1 MSEAYNHQLIEQ
13 KWQKHWEE
21 NQSFAV
27 SEDSSKEKY
36 YLLEMFPY
44 PSGRI
49 HMGHVRNYSIGDVI
63 ARYKMMK
70 GYNVLHPMGWDA
82 FGMPAENAA
91 IERNIH
97 PAKWTYENISYMKKQ
112 LKRMGFSY
120 DWDRELATCDVPYYK
135 WEQWIFLRMYERG
148 LAYKKTSFVNWCEKC
163 QTVLANEQVEG
174 NLCWRCGSEVAQ
186 KELEQWFFKITQY
199 AQELLDYCDKLTGWP
214 ERVIAMQ
221 KNWIGKSVGTEIDF
235 PMEGSEEKITVF
247 TTRPDTLFG
256 ATFMSLAPENPLAL
270 ELSRGT
276 AQEGDVRSFI
286 DRVIT
291 QDKIVRT
298 AEDLEKEGV
307 FTGAYCINPLTGFK
321 MPIYVANFVLMEYG
335 TGAVMAVPTHDQRD
349 FEFAEKYGLER
360 IVVIQPEGEKL
371 SSEEMKEAYL
381 GEGTMVNSEPFNG
394 MHNLKA
400 MDAISDHLEEK
411 GEGRRAVNYRLK
423 DWGISRQR
431 YWGNPIPIIYCD
443 NCGAVPVPDSD
454 LPVILPQDV
463 AITEMGGSPLNSCED
478 FVNTACPRCGK
489 EARRETD
496 TMDTFVESSWYFA
509 RYTCPHF
516 DQLPL
521 DQEKVDYWMPVDQYV
536 GGIEHAVLHLLYARF
551 FTKVLRDMQLVKVD
565 EPFTNLLTQGMVCK
579 ETLRCEVHGWLYPE
593 DVVDGKCV
601 TCNGPAQVG
610 RIEKMSKTT
619 KNVIDPE
626 ILIEKYG
633 ADTARLFCLFAAP
646 PERDLDWSD
655 QGVEGAFRFLS
666 RVWRMVMDNIELL
679 KPVPPF
685 TRTDGLDSRL
695 QKLRLKTHTT
705 IKKVTS
711 DIEERFHFNTAISA
725 IMELVNTIYQFD
737 IATAEGVA
745 LSVIKEAIE
754 AVIVLLAPMAPHISE
769 ELWEHLG
776 KQESIFTAP
785 WPVHDPSAIVEDEVV
800 IVVQINGKLRNR
812 ISVPVVATQEETKE
826 RVLTDEATKKWT
838 EGKEIKKV
846 IVVPK
851 KLVNIVVQ

>member
-1 MSEAYNHQLIEQ
+1 MSSPGGQ
-13 KWQKHWEE
+13 
-21 NQSFAV
+21 
-27 SEDSSKEKY
+27 
-36 YLLEMFPY
+36 P
-44 PSGRI
+44 
-49 HMGHVRNYSIGDVI
+49 
-63 ARYKMMK
+63 
-70 GYNVLHPMGWDA
+70 
-82 FGMPAENAA
+82 
-91 IERNIH
+91 
-97 PAKWTYENISYMKKQ
+97 
-112 LKRMGFSY
+112 
-120 DWDRELATCDVPYYK
+120 
-135 WEQWIFLRMYERG
+135 
-148 LAYKKTSFVNWCEKC
+148 
-163 QTVLANEQVEG
+163 
-174 NLCWRCGSEVAQ
+174 
-186 KELEQWFFKITQY
+186 
-199 AQELLDYCDKLTGWP
+199 
-214 ERVIAMQ
+214 
-221 KNWIGKSVGTEIDF
+221 
-235 PMEGSEEKITVF
+235 
-247 TTRPDTLFG
+247 
-256 ATFMSLAPENPLAL
+256 
-270 ELSRGT
+270 
-276 AQEGDVRSFI
+276 QEGEVRSFI

-307 FTGAYCINPLTGFK
+307 FTGAYCINPLTRFK

-371 SSEEMKEAYL
+371 SSAEMKEAYL

-443 NCGAVPVPDSD
+443 SCGAVPVPDSD
-454 LPVILPQDV
+454 LPVILPHEV
-463 AITEMGGSPLNSCED
+463 AITEMGGSPLKSCED
-478 FVNTACPRCGK
+478 FVNTTCPRCGK

-509 RYTCPHF
+509 RYACPHY

-521 DQEKVDYWMPVDQYV
+521 DQKKVDYWMPVDQYV

-601 TCNGPAQVG
+601 KCNGPARVG

-666 RVWRMVMDNIELL
+666 RVWRMVMDNIALL
-679 KPVPPF
+679 KPIPPF
-685 TRTDGLDSRL
+685 TGTGELDSRL
-695 QKLRLKTHTT
+695 QKLRLKTHAT

-711 DIEERFHFNTAISA
+711 DIEDRFHFNTAISA

-737 IATAEGVA
+737 IAAAEGVA

-754 AVIVLLAPMAPHISE
+754 AVIVLLAPMAPHITE

-776 KQESIFTAP
+776 KQESIFKAP
-785 WPVHDPSAIVEDEVV
+785 WPAYDTAAIVEDEVV

-812 ISVPVVATQEETKE
+812 ISVPVDATQEETKE

-838 EGKEIKKV
+838 QDKEIKKV

-851 KLVNIVVQ
+851 KLVNIVLQ